1 MKQINVGIIGSQF
14 AASLHA
20 ESYKRFPIVKMQA
33 VAALDNLKNFSHKY
47 GIQNTYEDY
56 NEMFKKEKLDLLS
69 VCVPNFLH
77 KKIVSDAAE
86 TGIKNIICEKPIATS
101 IPDAKVMID
110 VCRNNNTRLMYAE
123 DWLFAP
129 ALVRA
134 KEIIEEGGI
143 GKLLYI
149 KAKESHQGSHSIY
162 AQKKEYCGGGT
173 MIHLGIHPVAFVA
186 FLAKSNIKE
195 VMGMATSGG
204 ESNLVHHDYSGED
217 WAAALLTME
226 NGVRAFVEANYITT
240 GGMDDKIEIYGSEG
254 NIHIDL
260 TKGSPLEV
268 YSRPG
273 YGYAIEKADYTTGW
287 TKPAVDEFLSLG
299 YVKEIEHF
307 IDCVVSNKEPNI
319 GTRGEDGLKALEAV
333 FAIYKSAEIGKKIV
347 LK

>member
-1 MKQINVGIIGSQF
+1 MKEINVGIIGSQF
-14 AASLHA
+14 AAGLHA

-33 VAALDNLKNFSHKY
+33 VAALDNLEEFSSKY
-47 GIQNTYEDY
+47 GISNTYKDY
-56 NEMFKKEKLDLLS
+56 NKMFEKENLSLLS

-77 KKIVSDAAE
+77 KEIVIAAAKA
-86 TGIKNIICEKPIATS
+86 GIKNIICEKPIATTIS
-101 IPDAKVMID
+101 DAKEMID
-110 VCRNNNTRLMYAE
+110 ECKKHNTRLMYAE

-143 GKLLYI
+143 GRLLYI

-173 MIHLGIHPVAFVA
+173 MIHLGIHPVAFVSFIA
-186 FLAKSNIKE
+186 ASDIRE
-195 VMGMATSGG
+195 VVGMSTDGS
-204 ESNLVHHDYSGED
+204 ETNLVHHEYSGED
-217 WAAALLTME
+217 WAAALVTMQ
-226 NGVRAFVEANYITT
+226 NGVRAFVEANYITP

-260 TKGSPLEV
+260 TKGSPIEV

-273 YGYAIEKADYTTGW
+273 YGYAVEKADYTYGW

-307 IDCVVSNKEPNI
+307 IECAINDKDSIV
-319 GTRGEDGLKALEAV
+319 GTRGEDGLKALEV
-333 FAIYKSAEIGKKIV
+333 VLAIYKSAESGKLV
-347 LK
+347 LLK

>member
-14 AASLHA
+14 AAGLHA
-20 ESYKRFPIVKMQA
+20 ESYKRFPVVKMQA
-33 VAALDNLKNFSHKY
+33 VAALDNLQEFSTKY
-47 GIQNTYEDY
+47 GIPNTYEDY
-56 NEMFKKEKLDLLS
+56 EEMFKKEDIDLLS

-77 KKIVSDAAE
+77 KKIVIAAAE
-86 TGIKNIICEKPIATS
+86 AGIKNIVCEKPIATS
-101 IPDAKVMID
+101 IEDAQEMID
-110 VCRNNNTRLMYAE
+110 VCKKHNARLMYAE

-186 FLAKSNIKE
+186 FLAKSDIKE
-195 VMGMATSGG
+195 VMAMSTTGG
-204 ESNLVHHDYSGED
+204 ETNLVHHDYSGED
-217 WAAALLTME
+217 WAAALVTME
-226 NGVRAFVEANYITT
+226 NGVRAFVEANYITV

-307 IDCVVSNKEPNI
+307 INCVINDTDSNP
-319 GTRGEDGLKALEAV
+319 GTRAEDGLKALEVV
-333 FAIYKSAEIGKKIV
+333 FAAYKSAATAKLVKI
-347 LK
+347 K

>member
-1 MKQINVGIIGSQF
+1 MAQINIGIIGSQF
-14 AASLHA
+14 AAGLHA
-20 ESYKRFPIVKMQA
+20 ESYKRFPVVKMQA
-33 VAALDNLKNFSHKY
+33 VAALDNLEEFSKEY
-47 GIQNTYEDY
+47 NISNTYKDY
-56 NEMFKKEKLDLLS
+56 NEMFEKENLDLLS

-77 KKIVSDAAE
+77 KKIVIAAAE
-86 TGIKNIICEKPIATS
+86 AGIKNIICEKPIATS
-101 IPDAKVMID
+101 IPDAQAMID
-110 VCRNNNTRLMYAE
+110 ACDKNNVRLMYAE

-173 MIHLGIHPVAFVA
+173 MIHLGIHPVAFVS
-186 FLAKSNIKE
+186 FLSGSDIKE
-195 VMGMATSGG
+195 VMGMATAGG
-204 ESNLVHHDYSGED
+204 DTNLKHHDYTGED
-217 WAAALLTME
+217 WAAALVTME
-226 NGVRAFVEANYITT
+226 NGVKAFVEANYITH
-240 GGMDDKIEIYGSEG
+240 GGMDDKVEIYGTDG

-260 TKGSPLEV
+260 TKGSPIDV
-268 YSRPG
+268 YSRYG
-273 YGYAIEKADYTTGW
+273 YGYALEKTDFTHGW

-307 IDCVVSNKEPNI
+307 IDCAINDKEPNV

-333 FAIYKSAEIGKKIV
+333 LAIYKSAESGKLVK

>member
-14 AASLHA
+14 AAGLHA
-20 ESYKRFPIVKMQA
+20 ESYKRFPVVKMQA
-33 VAALDNLKNFSHKY
+33 VAALDNLEEFSGQY
-47 GIQNTYEDY
+47 NIPNTYKDY
-56 NEMFKKEKLDLLS
+56 NEMFKKENLDLLS

-77 KKIVSDAAE
+77 KKIVIAAAE
-86 TGIKNIICEKPIATS
+86 AGIKNIICEKPIATS
-101 IPDAKVMID
+101 IPDAQAMID
-110 VCRNNNTRLMYAE
+110 SCNKNNARLMYAE

-134 KEIIEEGGI
+134 KEIVEEGGI

-173 MIHLGIHPVAFVA
+173 MIHLGIHPVAFVS
-186 FLAKSNIKE
+186 FLAGSDIKE
-195 VMGMATSGG
+195 VMGMATTGG
-204 ESNLVHHDYSGED
+204 GTNLVHKDYSGED
-217 WAAALLTME
+217 WAAALVTME
-226 NGVRAFVEANYITT
+226 NGVRAFVEANYITP

-260 TKGSPLEV
+260 TKGSPIEV

-273 YGYAIEKADYTTGW
+273 YGYAVEKADYTTGW

-307 IDCVVSNKEPNI
+307 IDCVINDKKTNV

-333 FAIYKSAEIGKKIV
+333 FAIYKSAESGELVK

>member
-14 AASLHA
+14 AAGLHA

-33 VAALDNLKNFSHKY
+33 VAALDNLENFSGKY
-47 GIQNTYEDY
+47 GIPNTYEDY
-56 NEMFKKEKLDLLS
+56 NEMFNKEKLDLLS

-77 KKIVSDAAE
+77 KKIVIAAAE
-86 TGIKNIICEKPIATS
+86 AGIKNIICEKPIATS
-101 IPDAKVMID
+101 IPDAQAMIEA
-110 VCRNNNTRLMYAE
+110 CKKNGTRLMYAE

-134 KEIIEEGGI
+134 KEIIAEGGI

-173 MIHLGIHPVAFVA
+173 MIHLGIHPVAFVS
-186 FLAKSNIKE
+186 FLAGSDIKE

-204 ESNLVHHDYSGED
+204 ETNLVHKDYSGED
-217 WAAALLTME
+217 WAAALVTME

-260 TKGSPLEV
+260 TKGSPIDV

-273 YGYAIEKADYTTGW
+273 YGYAVEKADYTTGW
-287 TKPAVDEFLSLG
+287 TRPAVDEFLSLG

-307 IDCVVSNKEPNI
+307 IDCVANNKEPNI
-319 GTRGEDGLKALEAV
+319 GTRGEDGVKALEAV
-333 FAIYKSAEIGKKIV
+333 LAIYKSAESGKLVK